1 MRILHRI
8 VTPLLSLLILPVSFF
23 LPIFRILITSGF
35 SSGDTKTNLL
45 DSFGLSEFIS
55 LNDIVKLA
63 LKAKEGTTG
72 NLIATIWN
80 AISGDKK
87 QEIVD
92 MLPGLHWG
100 AIFIIFFVICLI
112 IALVLA
118 IVAAATKKPG
128 ASLILSG
135 VGALS
140 AVIMNASFDAFAKP
154 FLNGAFNL
162 NTLLGNTNQ
171 LLGALLGNV
180 ASIDYMKLGIAYSVM
195 LLIFVGGA
203 IFSICAMMEQ
213 KNGDK

>member
-1 MRILHRI
+1 MKILHRI
-8 VTPLLSLLILPVSFF
+8 ITPVISLLVLPVSFF
-23 LPIFRILITSGF
+23 LPVFRILITSGF
-35 SSGDTKTNLL
+35 SSGDVKTNLL

-80 AISGDKK
+80 AISGEKK
-87 QEIVD
+87 QEIID
-92 MLPGLHWG
+92 MIPGLHWG
-100 AIFIIFFVICLI
+100 AVFAVFFVLCII

-118 IVAAATKKPG
+118 IVSAASKKPG
-128 ASLILSG
+128 ASLILS
-135 VGALS
+135 VAGALS

-162 NTLLGNTNQ
+162 STLLGNTNQ

-180 ASIDYMKLGIAYSVM
+180 ASIDYMKLGIAYSVI
-195 LLIFVGGA
+195 LIIFVGAA
-203 IFSICAMMEQ
+203 IFSICAVMEQ

>member
-8 VTPLLSLLILPVSFF
+8 ATPLLSLLILPVSFF

-55 LNDIVKLA
+55 LYDIIRLA

-87 QEIVD
+87 QEIID

-100 AIFIIFFVICLI
+100 AVFAVFFVICI
-112 IALVLA
+112 ITALVLA
-118 IVAAATKKPG
+118 IVSAATKKPG
-128 ASLILSG
+128 ASLIIS
-135 VGALS
+135 VIGALS

>member
-1 MRILHRI
+1 MKLLHRI
-8 VTPLLSLLILPVSFF
+8 ITPILAILVLPVSYF
-23 LPIFRILITSGF
+23 LPVFRILITSGLGT
-35 SSGDTKTNLL
+35 GDTKKNLL
-45 DSFGLSEFIS
+45 DTFGLSEFIS
-55 LNDIVKLA
+55 LNDIVNLA
-63 LKAKEGTTG
+63 IKAKEGTTG
-72 NLIATIWN
+72 NLLSAIWN
-80 AISGDKK
+80 AVSSEKK
-87 QEIVD
+87 QEIID

-100 AIFIIFFVICLI
+100 AVFAVFFVICI
-112 IALVLA
+112 ITALVLA
-118 IVAAATKKPG
+118 IVSAATKKPG
-128 ASLILSG
+128 ASLIIS
-135 VGALS
+135 VIGALS

>member
-8 VTPLLSLLILPVSFF
+8 ATPLLSLLILPVSFF

-100 AIFIIFFVICLI
+100 AIFVIFFVICLI

-140 AVIMNASFDAFAKP
+140 AIIMNASFDAFAKP

>member
-1 MRILHRI
+1 MRLLHRI
-8 VTPLLSLLILPVSFF
+8 ITPLLSVLILPTGFF
-23 LPIFRILITSGF
+23 LPIFRILVTSGF

-55 LNDIVKLA
+55 LYDIIRLA

-80 AISGDKK
+80 AVSGEKK
-87 QEIVD
+87 QEIID
-92 MLPGLHWG
+92 MIPGLHWG
-100 AIFIIFFVICLI
+100 AVFAVFFVICLI

-128 ASLILSG
+128 VSLILSG

-140 AVIMNASFDAFAKP
+140 AVIMNAAFNAFANP

-171 LLGALLGNV
+171 FLGALLGNI

-195 LLIFVGGA
+195 LLIFVGCA

>member
-55 LNDIVKLA
+55 LNDIVRLA

-72 NLIATIWN
+72 NLIVTIWN

>member
-8 VTPLLSLLILPVSFF
+8 ATPLLSLLILPVSFF

-55 LNDIVKLA
+55 LYDIIRLA
-63 LKAKEGTTG
+63 LKAKDGTTG
-72 NLIATIWN
+72 NLIVTIWN

-100 AIFIIFFVICLI
+100 AIFVIFFVICLI

>member
-87 QEIVD
+87 QEIID

-100 AIFIIFFVICLI
+100 AIFVIFFVICLI

>member
-8 VTPLLSLLILPVSFF
+8 ATPLLSLLILPVSFF

-72 NLIATIWN
+72 NLIVTIWN

-100 AIFIIFFVICLI
+100 AIFVIFFVICLI

>member
-8 VTPLLSLLILPVSFF
+8 ATPLLSLLILPVSFF

-87 QEIVD
+87 QEIID

-100 AIFIIFFVICLI
+100 AIFVIFFVICLI

>member
-8 VTPLLSLLILPVSFF
+8 ATPLLSLLILPVSFF

-100 AIFIIFFVICLI
+100 AIFVIFFVICLI

>member
-55 LNDIVKLA
+55 LNDIVRLA

-87 QEIVD
+87 QEIID

-100 AIFIIFFVICLI
+100 AIFVIFFVICLI